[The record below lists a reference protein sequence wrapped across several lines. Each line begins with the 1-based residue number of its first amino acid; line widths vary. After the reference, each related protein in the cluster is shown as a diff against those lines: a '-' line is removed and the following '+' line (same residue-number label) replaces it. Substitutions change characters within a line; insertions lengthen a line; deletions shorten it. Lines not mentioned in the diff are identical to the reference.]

1 QNPQDQAS
9 EERRPHEVPGGADWP
24 GHVRS
29 LDDGGRSPEWRR
41 RAGLVRGYGLQQ
53 SVLSRDAGVL
63 SAHRRLELPPHAAEG
78 RLRRQRL
85 RQTGLS
91 TGSVQRELDALVA
104 AGLVT
109 RRKDGRQVY
118 FQPDRT
124 SPVFPELQSLFVKT
138 SGLADVLRRT
148 LAPLADR
155 ITAALVYGSAARGE
169 LRNESDVDLLVIGE
183 VTFGEVVD
191 VLGEPQRILG
201 REINPVVY
209 TPADF
214 RARAAAGRHFVSS
227 VLKTD
232 LIFIIGGRDDLE
244 AMGAYPYV

>member
-1 QNPQDQAS
+1 LTN
-9 EERRPHEVPGGADWP
+9 
-24 GHVRS
+24 VRKMRTIVRKMRTTSDVGS
-29 LDDGGRSPEWRR
+29 LLFGR
-41 RAGLVRGYGLQQ
+41 A
-53 SVLSRDAGVL
+53 
-63 SAHRRLELPPHAAEG
+63 RRLILGWLLGHADEAFF
-78 RLRRQRL
+78 LRQL
-85 RQTGLS
+85 VRQTGLS

-155 ITAALVYGSAARGE
+155 ITTALVYGSAARGE

-244 AMGAYPYV
+244 AMGADQQVADRISTHRRRRSRIC